1 MESSGNC
8 NLSKEFVMGDASHA
22 FVHLHAMLVTE
33 KQLPISGPSNI
44 PLLTASMFRI
54 LRQCR
59 WSPSAPCHNKPS
71 HNKPSHT
78 SWGYDLLSRQANFC
92 FLDTSCTFVHHT
104 DLTSER
110 RRWPLQGELSL
121 ATARHHL
128 VASPLSFPRSYCP
141 VSPENSRIIF
151 YKVPH
156 SKASSF
162 MAPVHPLGGRESN
175 FLKCFCSSMA

>member
-8 NLSKEFVMGDASHA
+8 VSVTQLMNLSKEVVIGDASHA
-22 FVHLHAMLVTE
+22 FVHLHTMLVTE

-54 LRQCR
+54 LRQ
-59 WSPSAPCHNKPS
+59 
-71 HNKPSHT
+71 
-78 SWGYDLLSRQANFC
+78 QANFC
-92 FLDTSCTFVHHT
+92 LLDLSRTFVHHT

-110 RRWPLQGELSL
+110 RRWPLRGELSL

-128 VASPLSFPRSYCP
+128 VASTLSFLRSYCP

-151 YKVPH
+151 YKVPR